1 MRKKFIAVY
10 ALMAVLALGSTTLT
24 SCVDDTES
32 ATVTAMRDARL
43 RQLQA
48 LADQEEAQAKIDAI
62 TAQMKEATS
71 EAELAVLKAKY
82 EQELA
87 YYQQQKAKA
96 EQEMATGL
104 NQYQADLYEDY
115 TNAIDKVNLLA
126 NDIAEES
133 LDLIQLKADSSTAAA
148 YAKEQ
153 IIKANRNIAYQEA
166 LKKNYEALAAVDF
179 EELKAK
185 EAEADAAKT
194 EKDKALNLANNSKTE
209 AENAF
214 TNAKADIVRRYVY
227 QETNNNNETV
237 TKISETKPADPSI
250 KFETLEPTNEV
261 ALAAYTL
268 NDLGNS
274 GDIDENWRTDIATTK
289 PVKVS
294 EESKTSINQ
303 FEILASTL
311 SQVTRLVES
320 KVKEA
325 TDDLGTEGDKSDK
338 NTAWGRHQQLVET
351 LEAAQKAYN
360 DAVKADPKGD
370 HSDLLNRVKDA
381 QEAVDTDL
389 EKESDKFGSETLLY
403 YQKQAEKAEAIQTK
417 FNEAVAVFNDATKY
431 KAYTDRVAAILAKEG
446 KAVDAAQD
454 AYWGAMQE
462 LAIAEA
468 NVESISN
475 LIANTMDPET
485 LIAECDTKIALEK
498 ETLAIAEAL
507 IYSVNVGGTSA
518 TEREAAYA
526 DLIENAEKKIE
537 YLEAQKDLQQ
547 KMAEQYK
554 SQLEASLNSG
564 SAE

>member
-48 LADQEEAQAKIDAI
+48 LADQAESQAKISAI

-71 EAELAVLKAKY
+71 EAELAVLKAQY
-82 EQELA
+82 EKELA
-87 YYQQQKAKA
+87 FYQQQKALA

-104 NQYQADLYEDY
+104 NNHQAALYEDY
-115 TNAIDKVNLLA
+115 TNAIDKVNVLA
-126 NDIAEES
+126 GDIAKES
-133 LDLIQLKADSSTAAA
+133 LELIKLKADSSTAAA

-227 QETNNNNETV
+227 QETINNKTV
-237 TKISETKPADPSI
+237 TKISETEPTHISDY
-250 KFETLEPTNEV
+250 ETLEPTNEV

-268 NDLGNS
+268 NDLGKS
-274 GDIDENWRTDIATTK
+274 GDITSWNTDIATTK
-289 PVKVS
+289 EVKVS
-294 EESKTSINQ
+294 EESETSINQ

-320 KVKEA
+320 KVKDA
-325 TDDLGTEGDKSDK
+325 TDKLGTEGDKSDK

-370 HSDLLNRVKDA
+370 HSGLLNNVNDA
-381 QEAVDTDL
+381 KEAVDTDL
-389 EKESDKFGSETLLY
+389 EKERDKFGFNTLLY
-403 YQKQAEKAEAIQTK
+403 YQNQAEKAEAIQTK

-468 NVESISN
+468 NAESISN
-475 LIANTMDPET
+475 LIANTLDPET
-485 LIAECDTKIALEK
+485 LIAQCDTQIALEK

-507 IYSVNVGGTSA
+507 IYSVNAGGTSA
-518 TEREAAYA
+518 SEREAAYA

>member
-48 LADQEEAQAKIDAI
+48 LADQAESQAKINAI
-62 TAQMKEATS
+62 TAQIKEATS
-71 EAELAVLKAKY
+71 EAELAMLKAQY
-82 EQELA
+82 EKELA
-87 YYQQQKAKA
+87 FYQQQKALA

-104 NQYQADLYEDY
+104 NNHQAALYEDY
-115 TNAIDKVNLLA
+115 TNAIDKVNTLA

-185 EAEADAAKT
+185 KAEAEAAKT
-194 EKDKALNLANNSKTE
+194 EKEKALSLADNTQTE
-209 AENAF
+209 ANNAF

-227 QETNNNNETV
+227 QETINNKTV
-237 TKISETKPADPSI
+237 TKISETKPTHISDY
-250 KFETLEPTNEV
+250 ETLEPTNEV

-268 NDLGNS
+268 NDLGNN
-274 GDIDENWRTDIATTK
+274 ITNWRADIATTK
-289 PVKVS
+289 EVKVS
-294 EESKTSINQ
+294 EESETSINQ

-320 KVKEA
+320 KVKDA
-325 TDDLGTEGDKSDK
+325 TDKLGTEGDKSDK

-370 HSDLLNRVKDA
+370 HSGLLNNVKDA

-389 EKESDKFGSETLLY
+389 EKESDKSGHETLLY

-468 NVESISN
+468 NAESISN
-475 LIANTMDPET
+475 LITDTLDPET
-485 LIAECDTKIALEK
+485 LIAQCDTQIALEK

-507 IYSVNVGGTSA
+507 IYSVNAGGTSA
-518 TEREAAYA
+518 SEREAAYA

>member
-115 TNAIDKVNLLA
+115 NNAITKVNTLA

-153 IIKANRNIAYQEA
+153 IIKANRKIAYQEA
-166 LKKNYEALAAVDF
+166 LKKNYEALTAVDI

-185 EAEADAAKT
+185 KAEAKVAQT

-294 EESKTSINQ
+294 EESETYINQ

-320 KVKEA
+320 KVKDA

-370 HSDLLNRVKDA
+370 HSNLLNRVKDA

-389 EKESDKFGSETLLY
+389 EKESDKFGFKTLLY
-403 YQKQAEKAEAIQTK
+403 YQNQAEKAEAIQTK

-446 KAVDAAQD
+446 KAKDAAKD
-454 AYWGAMQE
+454 AYWSAMQE

-468 NVESISN
+468 NLESINN
-475 LIANTMDPET
+475 LIANTLDPET
-485 LIAECDTKIALEK
+485 LIAQCDTKIALEK
-498 ETLAIAEAL
+498 ETLAKAEAL
-507 IYSVNVGGTSA
+507 IYIVDANGTVA
-518 TEREAAYA
+518 DREAAYA

-537 YLEAQKDLQQ
+537 YLEAEKDLQQ

>member
-71 EAELAVLKAKY
+71 EAELAVLKARY

-115 TNAIDKVNLLA
+115 NNAITKVNTLA

-153 IIKANRNIAYQEA
+153 IIKANRKIAYQEA
-166 LKKNYEALAAVDF
+166 LKKNYEALTAVDI

-185 EAEADAAKT
+185 KAEAKVAQT

-294 EESKTSINQ
+294 EESETYINQ

-320 KVKEA
+320 KVKDA

-370 HSDLLNRVKDA
+370 HSNLLNRVKDA

-389 EKESDKFGSETLLY
+389 EKERDKFGNETLLY

-431 KAYTDRVAAILAKEG
+431 KTYTDRVAAILAKEG
-446 KAVDAAQD
+446 KAKDAAED
-454 AYWGAMQE
+454 AYWSAMQE

-507 IYSVNVGGTSA
+507 IYSVNAGGTSA

>member
-153 IIKANRNIAYQEA
+153 IIKANRKIAYQEA
-166 LKKNYEALAAVDF
+166 LKKNYEALTAVDI

-185 EAEADAAKT
+185 KAEAKVAQT

-227 QETNNNNETV
+227 QETINNETV
-237 TKISETKPADPSI
+237 TKISETEPTHISDY
-250 KFETLEPTNEV
+250 ETLEPTNEV

-294 EESKTSINQ
+294 EESETYINQ

-338 NTAWGRHQQLVET
+338 NTAWGKHQQLVET

-370 HSDLLNRVKDA
+370 HSNLLNRVKDA

-389 EKESDKFGSETLLY
+389 EKERDKFGNETLLY

-431 KAYTDRVAAILAKEG
+431 KTYTDRVAAILAKEG
-446 KAVDAAQD
+446 KAKDAAKD
-454 AYWGAMQE
+454 AYWSAMQE

-468 NVESISN
+468 NLESINN
-475 LIANTMDPET
+475 LIANTLDPET
-485 LIAECDTKIALEK
+485 LIAQCDTKIALEK
-498 ETLAIAEAL
+498 ETLAKAEAL
-507 IYSVNVGGTSA
+507 IYIVDANGTVSD
-518 TEREAAYA
+518 REAAYA

-537 YLEAQKDLQQ
+537 YLEAEKDLQQ

>member
-32 ATVTAMRDARL
+32 ATVTAIRDAKL

-48 LADQEEAQAKIDAI
+48 LADQAESQAKISAI

-71 EAELAVLKAKY
+71 EAELAVLKAQY
-82 EQELA
+82 EKELA
-87 YYQQQKAKA
+87 FYQQQKALA

-104 NQYQADLYEDY
+104 NNHQAALYEDY
-115 TNAIDKVNLLA
+115 TNAIDKVNVLA
-126 NDIAEES
+126 GDIAKES
-133 LDLIQLKADSSTAAA
+133 LELIKLKADSSTAAA

-153 IIKANRNIAYQEA
+153 IIKANREIAYQEA
-166 LKKNYEALAAVDF
+166 LKKNYEALAAVDI

-185 EAEADAAKT
+185 KAEAEAAKT
-194 EKDKALNLANNSKTE
+194 EKEKALSLADNTQTE
-209 AENAF
+209 ANNAF

-227 QETNNNNETV
+227 QETINNETV
-237 TKISETKPADPSI
+237 TKISETKPSSSTNY
-250 KFETLEPTNEV
+250 ETLEPTNEV

-274 GDIDENWRTDIATTK
+274 GDIMNWNTNIATTK
-289 PVKVS
+289 EVKVS
-294 EESKTSINQ
+294 EESTTSINQ

-311 SQVTRLVES
+311 SQVTREVES
-320 KVKEA
+320 MVKNA
-325 TDDLGTEGDKSDK
+325 TDALGTEGDKSDK
-338 NTAWGRHQQLVET
+338 NTAWGRHQQLVEA
-351 LEAAQKAYN
+351 LEAAQKTYN

-370 HSDLLNRVKDA
+370 HSSLLNSVKDA

-389 EKESDKFGSETLLY
+389 EKEVNKQGNNTLLY
-403 YQKQAEKAEAIQTK
+403 YQKEAEKAEATQTK

-446 KAVDAAQD
+446 KAKDAAKD

-468 NVESISN
+468 NAESISN
-475 LIANTMDPET
+475 LITDTLDPET
-485 LIAECDTKIALEK
+485 LIAQCDTKIALEK

-507 IYSVNVGGTSA
+507 IYSVNAGGTSA

>member
-82 EQELA
+82 ERELA

-104 NQYQADLYEDY
+104 NQYQAELYEDY
-115 TNAIDKVNLLA
+115 DNAITKVNTLA
-126 NDIAEES
+126 KNIAEES

-153 IIKANRNIAYQEA
+153 IITANRNIAYQEA

-274 GDIDENWRTDIATTK
+274 FTNWRRDIATTK
-289 PVKVS
+289 EVKVS
-294 EESKTSINQ
+294 EESETSINQ

-320 KVKEA
+320 KVKDA
-325 TDDLGTEGDKSDK
+325 TDKLGTEGDKSDK

-370 HSDLLNRVKDA
+370 HSGLLNNVKDA

-389 EKESDKFGSETLLY
+389 EKERDKSGNETLLY

-507 IYSVNVGGTSA
+507 IYSVNAGGTSA

>member
-48 LADQEEAQAKIDAI
+48 LADQAESQAKINAI
-62 TAQMKEATS
+62 TAQIKEATS
-71 EAELAVLKAKY
+71 EAELAALKAQY
-82 EQELA
+82 EKELA
-87 YYQQQKAKA
+87 FYQQQKALA

-104 NQYQADLYEDY
+104 NNHQAALYEDY
-115 TNAIDKVNLLA
+115 TNAIDKVNTLA

-185 EAEADAAKT
+185 KAEADAAQK

-227 QETNNNNETV
+227 QERNNNETV
-237 TKISETKPADPSI
+237 TKISETKPTHISDY
-250 KFETLEPTNEV
+250 ETLEPTNEV

-274 GDIDENWRTDIATTK
+274 GDITNWRADIATTK
-289 PVKVS
+289 EVKVS
-294 EESKTSINQ
+294 EESETSINQ

-320 KVKEA
+320 KVKAA

-370 HSDLLNRVKDA
+370 HSGLLNNVKDA

-389 EKESDKFGSETLLY
+389 EKESDKFGFNTLLY
-403 YQKQAEKAEAIQTK
+403 YQNQAEKAEAIQTK

-446 KAVDAAQD
+446 KAKDAAKD
-454 AYWGAMQE
+454 AYWSAMQE

-468 NVESISN
+468 NLESITN
-475 LIANTMDPET
+475 LIANTLDPET
-485 LIAECDTKIALEK
+485 LIAQCDTQIALEK

-507 IYSVNVGGTSA
+507 IYSVNAGGTSA
-518 TEREAAYA
+518 SEREAAYA

-554 SQLEASLNSG
+554 SQLEDSLNSG

>member
-43 RQLQA
+43 RLLQA
-48 LADQEEAQAKIDAI
+48 LADQAESQAKINAI
-62 TAQMKEATS
+62 TAQIKEATS
-71 EAELAVLKAKY
+71 EAELAALKAQY
-82 EQELA
+82 EKELA
-87 YYQQQKAKA
+87 FYQQQKALA

-104 NQYQADLYEDY
+104 NNHQAALYEDY
-115 TNAIDKVNLLA
+115 TNAIDKVNTLA

-185 EAEADAAKT
+185 KAEADAAQK

-227 QETNNNNETV
+227 QERNNNETV
-237 TKISETKPADPSI
+237 TKISETKPTHISDY
-250 KFETLEPTNEV
+250 ETLEPTNEV

-274 GDIDENWRTDIATTK
+274 GDITNWRADIATTK
-289 PVKVS
+289 EVKVS
-294 EESKTSINQ
+294 EESETSINQ

-320 KVKEA
+320 KVKAA

-370 HSDLLNRVKDA
+370 HSGLLNNVKDA

-389 EKESDKFGSETLLY
+389 EKERDQFGFNTLLY
-403 YQKQAEKAEAIQTK
+403 YQNQAEKAEAIQTK

-446 KAVDAAQD
+446 KAKDAAKD
-454 AYWGAMQE
+454 AYWSAMQE

-468 NVESISN
+468 NLESITN
-475 LIANTMDPET
+475 LIANTLDPET
-485 LIAECDTKIALEK
+485 LIAQCDTQIALEK

-507 IYSVNVGGTSA
+507 IYSVNAGGTSA
-518 TEREAAYA
+518 SEREAAYA

>member
-48 LADQEEAQAKIDAI
+48 LADQAESQAKINAI
-62 TAQMKEATS
+62 TAQIKEATS
-71 EAELAVLKAKY
+71 EAELAALKAQY
-82 EQELA
+82 EKELA
-87 YYQQQKAKA
+87 FYQQQKAQA

-104 NQYQADLYEDY
+104 NNHQAALYEDY
-115 TNAIDKVNLLA
+115 TNAIDKVNVLA
-126 NDIAEES
+126 GDIAKES
-133 LDLIQLKADSSTAAA
+133 LELIKLKADSSTAAA

-185 EAEADAAKT
+185 KAEADAAQK

-227 QETNNNNETV
+227 QETNNNETV
-237 TKISETKPADPSI
+237 TKISETKPTHISDY
-250 KFETLEPTNEV
+250 ETLEPTNEV

-274 GDIDENWRTDIATTK
+274 GDITNWRADIATTK
-289 PVKVS
+289 KVKVS
-294 EESKTSINQ
+294 EESETSINQ

-320 KVKEA
+320 KVKAA

-370 HSDLLNRVKDA
+370 HSGLLNNVKDA

-389 EKESDKFGSETLLY
+389 EKERDKFGFNTLLY
-403 YQKQAEKAEAIQTK
+403 YQNQAEKAEAIQTK

-446 KAVDAAQD
+446 KAKDAAKD
-454 AYWGAMQE
+454 AYWSAMQE

-468 NVESISN
+468 NAESITN
-475 LIANTMDPET
+475 LIANTLDPET
-485 LIAECDTKIALEK
+485 LIAQCDTQIALEK

-507 IYSVNVGGTSA
+507 IYSVNAGGTSA
-518 TEREAAYA
+518 SEREAAYA

>member
-32 ATVTAMRDARL
+32 ASVTAMRDARL

-48 LADQEEAQAKIDAI
+48 LADQEESQAKIDAI

-71 EAELAVLKAKY
+71 EAELAMLKAQY
-82 EQELA
+82 EQQLA
-87 YYQQQKAKA
+87 NYQQLKAMA
-96 EQEMATGL
+96 EQQMATGL
-104 NQYQADLYEDY
+104 NNHQAALYEDY
-115 TNAIDKVNLLA
+115 TNAIDKVNVLA
-126 NDIAEES
+126 GDIAKES
-133 LDLIQLKADSSTAAA
+133 LELIKLKADSSTAAA

-153 IIKANRNIAYQEA
+153 IIKANREIAYQEA
-166 LKKNYEALAAVDF
+166 LKKNYEALAAVDI

-185 EAEADAAKT
+185 KAEAEAAKT
-194 EKDKALNLANNSKTE
+194 EKEKALSLADNTQTE
-209 AENAF
+209 ANNAF

-227 QETNNNNETV
+227 QETINNETV
-237 TKISETKPADPSI
+237 TKISETKPTHISDY
-250 KFETLEPTNEV
+250 ETLEPTNEV

-274 GDIDENWRTDIATTK
+274 GDITNWRTDIATTK
-289 PVKVS
+289 EVKVS
-294 EESKTSINQ
+294 EESETSINQ

-338 NTAWGRHQQLVET
+338 STAWGRHQQLVET

-370 HSDLLNRVKDA
+370 HSALLNNVKDA

-389 EKESDKFGSETLLY
+389 EKESDKFGYKTLLY

-468 NVESISN
+468 NAESISN
-475 LIANTMDPET
+475 LITDTLDPET
-485 LIAECDTKIALEK
+485 LIAQCDTKIALEK

>member
-82 EQELA
+82 EKELA
-87 YYQQQKAKA
+87 SYQQQKALA

-104 NQYQADLYEDY
+104 NNHQAALYKDY
-115 TNAIDKVNLLA
+115 TNATDKVNLLA
-126 NDIAEES
+126 GDIAKES
-133 LDLIQLKADSSTAAA
+133 LELIKLKADSSTAAA
-148 YAKEQ
+148 YAKER
-153 IIKANRNIAYQEA
+153 IIEANRNIAYQEA

-185 EAEADAAKT
+185 KAEADAAQK

-227 QETNNNNETV
+227 QETITNKTV

-454 AYWGAMQE
+454 SYWGAMQE

-507 IYSVNVGGTSA
+507 IYSVNAGGTSA

>member
-48 LADQEEAQAKIDAI
+48 LADQAESQAKIDAI
-62 TAQMKEATS
+62 TAQIKEATS
-71 EAELAVLKAKY
+71 EAELAMLKAQY
-82 EQELA
+82 EKELA
-87 YYQQQKAKA
+87 FYQQQKALA

-104 NQYQADLYEDY
+104 NNHQAALYEDY
-115 TNAIDKVNLLA
+115 TNAIDKVNVLA
-126 NDIAEES
+126 GDIAEES

-153 IIKANRNIAYQEA
+153 IIEANREIAYQEA
-166 LKKNYEALAAVDF
+166 LKKNYEALAAVDI

-185 EAEADAAKT
+185 KAEADAAKT

-227 QETNNNNETV
+227 QEKINNETV
-237 TKISETKPADPSI
+237 TKISETEPTHISDY
-250 KFETLEPTNEV
+250 ETLEPTNEV

-268 NDLGNS
+268 NDLGKS
-274 GDIDENWRTDIATTK
+274 GDITSWNTDIATTK
-289 PVKVS
+289 EVKVS

-311 SQVTRLVES
+311 SQVTRLVEG
-320 KVKEA
+320 KVKDA
-325 TDDLGTEGDKSDK
+325 TDKLGTEGDKSDK

-370 HSDLLNRVKDA
+370 HSALLNNVKDA

-389 EKESDKFGSETLLY
+389 EKERDKFGYETLLY

-468 NVESISN
+468 NAESITN
-475 LIANTMDPET
+475 LIANTLDPET
-485 LIAECDTKIALEK
+485 LIAQCDTQIALEK

-507 IYSVNVGGTSA
+507 IYSVNAGGTSA
-518 TEREAAYA
+518 SEREAAYA

>member
-48 LADQEEAQAKIDAI
+48 LADQAESQAKISAI

-71 EAELAVLKAKY
+71 EAELAVLKAQY
-82 EQELA
+82 EKELA
-87 YYQQQKAKA
+87 FYQQQKALA

-104 NQYQADLYEDY
+104 NNHQAALYEDY
-115 TNAIDKVNLLA
+115 TNAIDKVNVLA
-126 NDIAEES
+126 GDIAEES

-148 YAKEQ
+148 YAKEE

-185 EAEADAAKT
+185 KAEAEAAKT
-194 EKDKALNLANNSKTE
+194 EKEKALSLANNTQTE
-209 AENAF
+209 ANNAF

-227 QETNNNNETV
+227 QETINNKTV
-237 TKISETKPADPSI
+237 TKISETEPTHISDY
-250 KFETLEPTNEV
+250 ETLEPTNEV

-268 NDLGNS
+268 NDLGKS
-274 GDIDENWRTDIATTK
+274 GDITSWNTDIATTK
-289 PVKVS
+289 KVKVS
-294 EESKTSINQ
+294 EESETYINQ

-311 SQVTRLVES
+311 SQVTRLVEG
-320 KVKEA
+320 KVKDA

-370 HSDLLNRVKDA
+370 HSGLLNNVKDA

-389 EKESDKFGSETLLY
+389 EKERDKFGFNTLLY

-468 NVESISN
+468 NAESISN
-475 LIANTMDPET
+475 LIADTLDPET
-485 LIAECDTKIALEK
+485 LIAQCDTQIALEK

-507 IYSVNVGGTSA
+507 IYSVNAGGTSA
-518 TEREAAYA
+518 SEREAAYA

>member
-48 LADQEEAQAKIDAI
+48 LADQAESQAKINAI
-62 TAQMKEATS
+62 TAQIKEATS
-71 EAELAVLKAKY
+71 EAELAALKAQY
-82 EQELA
+82 EKELA
-87 YYQQQKAKA
+87 FYQQQKALA

-104 NQYQADLYEDY
+104 NQYQAELYEDY
-115 TNAIDKVNLLA
+115 NNAITKVNTLA

-209 AENAF
+209 ANNAF

-227 QETNNNNETV
+227 QEKINNKTV
-237 TKISETKPADPSI
+237 TKISETKPTHISDY
-250 KFETLEPTNEV
+250 ETLEPTNEV

-274 GDIDENWRTDIATTK
+274 GDIDENWRKDIATTK
-289 PVKVS
+289 EVKVS
-294 EESKTSINQ
+294 EESETSINQ

-320 KVKEA
+320 KVKDA

-338 NTAWGRHQQLVET
+338 NTAWGKHQQLVET

-370 HSDLLNRVKDA
+370 HSGLLNNVKDA

-389 EKESDKFGSETLLY
+389 EKERDKSGNETLLY

-468 NVESISN
+468 NAESISN
-475 LIANTMDPET
+475 LIANTLDPET
-485 LIAECDTKIALEK
+485 LIAQCDTQIALEK

-507 IYSVNVGGTSA
+507 IYSVNAEGTSA

>member
-48 LADQEEAQAKIDAI
+48 LADQEEAQAKISAI

-71 EAELAVLKAKY
+71 EAELAVLKAQY
-82 EQELA
+82 EKELA
-87 YYQQQKAKA
+87 FYQQQKALA

-104 NQYQADLYEDY
+104 NNHQAALYEDY
-115 TNAIDKVNLLA
+115 TNAIDKVNVLA
-126 NDIAEES
+126 GDIAKES
-133 LDLIQLKADSSTAAA
+133 LELIKLKADSSTAAA

-227 QETNNNNETV
+227 QETINNKTV
-237 TKISETKPADPSI
+237 TKISETKPTHISDY
-250 KFETLEPTNEV
+250 ETLEPTNEV

-268 NDLGNS
+268 NDLGKS
-274 GDIDENWRTDIATTK
+274 GDINWSTDIATTK
-289 PVKVS
+289 EVKVS
-294 EESKTSINQ
+294 EESETSINQ

-311 SQVTRLVES
+311 SQVTRVVES
-320 KVKEA
+320 KVKDA
-325 TDDLGTEGDKSDK
+325 TDKLGTEGDKSDK
-338 NTAWGRHQQLVET
+338 NTAWGKHQQLVET

-370 HSDLLNRVKDA
+370 HSGLLNNVNDA
-381 QEAVDTDL
+381 KEAVYTDL
-389 EKESDKFGSETLLY
+389 EKERDKFGDETLLY

-468 NVESISN
+468 NAESISN
-475 LIANTMDPET
+475 LIANTLDPET
-485 LIAECDTKIALEK
+485 LIAQCDTKIALEK

-507 IYSVNVGGTSA
+507 IYSVNAGGTSA
-518 TEREAAYA
+518 SEREAAYA

>member
-32 ATVTAMRDARL
+32 ASVTAMRDARL

-48 LADQEEAQAKIDAI
+48 LADQEESQAKIDAI

-71 EAELAVLKAKY
+71 EAELAMLKAQY
-82 EQELA
+82 EQQLA
-87 YYQQQKAKA
+87 NYQQLKAMA

-115 TNAIDKVNLLA
+115 NDAITKVNTLA

>member
-48 LADQEEAQAKIDAI
+48 LADQAESQAKINAI
-62 TAQMKEATS
+62 TAQIKEATS
-71 EAELAVLKAKY
+71 EAELAMLKAQY
-82 EQELA
+82 EKELA
-87 YYQQQKAKA
+87 FYQQQKALA

-104 NQYQADLYEDY
+104 NNHQAELYEDY
-115 TNAIDKVNLLA
+115 NNAITKVNTLA

-185 EAEADAAKT
+185 EAEAEAAKT
-194 EKDKALNLANNSKTE
+194 EKEKALSLANNTQTE
-209 AENAF
+209 ANNAF

-227 QETNNNNETV
+227 QETINNKPVV
-237 TKISETKPADPSI
+237 TISETEPTRISDY
-250 KFETLEPTNEV
+250 ETLEPTNEV

-268 NDLGNS
+268 NDLGKS
-274 GDIDENWRTDIATTK
+274 GDIGENWRKDIATTK
-289 PVKVS
+289 EVKVS
-294 EESKTSINQ
+294 EESETSINQ

-311 SQVTRLVES
+311 SQVTRLVEG
-320 KVKEA
+320 KVKAA

-338 NTAWGRHQQLVET
+338 NTAWCRHQQLVET

-370 HSDLLNRVKDA
+370 HSGLLNNVNDA
-381 QEAVDTDL
+381 KEAVDTDL
-389 EKESDKFGSETLLY
+389 EKESDKSGSKTLLY

-468 NVESISN
+468 NAESISN
-475 LIANTMDPET
+475 LIANTLDPET
-485 LIAECDTKIALEK
+485 LIAQCDTQIALEK

-507 IYSVNVGGTSA
+507 IYSVNAGGTSA
-518 TEREAAYA
+518 SEREAAYA

>member
-71 EAELAVLKAKY
+71 EAELAMLKAKY
-82 EQELA
+82 EKELA
-87 YYQQQKAKA
+87 TYQQQKALA
-96 EQEMATGL
+96 EQQMATGL
-104 NQYQADLYEDY
+104 NQYQADLYDDY
-115 TNAIDKVNLLA
+115 TNAIDKVNILA
-126 NDIAEES
+126 GDIAKES
-133 LDLIQLKADSSTAAA
+133 LELIKLKADSSTAAA

-153 IIKANRNIAYQEA
+153 IIKANREIAYQEA
-166 LKKNYEALAAVDF
+166 LKKNYEALAAVDI

-185 EAEADAAKT
+185 KAEAEAAKT
-194 EKDKALNLANNSKTE
+194 EKEKALSLADNTQTE
-209 AENAF
+209 ANNAF

-227 QETNNNNETV
+227 QETINNETV
-237 TKISETKPADPSI
+237 TKISETKPTNISDY
-250 KFETLEPTNEV
+250 ETLEPTNEV

-274 GDIDENWRTDIATTK
+274 GDITNWRTDIATTK
-289 PVKVS
+289 EVKVS
-294 EESKTSINQ
+294 EESETSINQ

-320 KVKEA
+320 KVKGA

-370 HSDLLNRVKDA
+370 HSALLNNVNDA
-381 QEAVDTDL
+381 KEAVYTDL
-389 EKESDKFGSETLLY
+389 EKESDKSGNNTLLY

-446 KAVDAAQD
+446 KAKDAAQD

-468 NVESISN
+468 NAESISN
-475 LIANTMDPET
+475 LIANTLDPET
-485 LIAECDTKIALEK
+485 LIAQCDTKIALEK

-507 IYSVNVGGTSA
+507 IYSVNAGGTSA

>member
-82 EQELA
+82 EKELA
-87 YYQQQKAKA
+87 FYQQQKALA

-104 NQYQADLYEDY
+104 NNHQAALYEDY

-126 NDIAEES
+126 GDIAKES
-133 LDLIQLKADSSTAAA
+133 LELIKLKADSSTAAA
-148 YAKEQ
+148 YAKER
-153 IIKANRNIAYQEA
+153 IIEANRNIAYQEA

-185 EAEADAAKT
+185 KAEADAAQK

-227 QETNNNNETV
+227 QETINNKTV

-325 TDDLGTEGDKSDK
+325 TDDLETEGDKSDK

-454 AYWGAMQE
+454 SYWGAMQE

-507 IYSVNVGGTSA
+507 IYSVNAGGTSA

>member
-82 EQELA
+82 EKELA
-87 YYQQQKAKA
+87 FYQQQKALA

-104 NQYQADLYEDY
+104 NNHQAALYEDY
-115 TNAIDKVNLLA
+115 TNAIDKVNVLA
-126 NDIAEES
+126 GDIAEES

-185 EAEADAAKT
+185 KAEADAAQK

-227 QETNNNNETV
+227 QETNNNETV
-237 TKISETKPADPSI
+237 TKISETKPTHISDY
-250 KFETLEPTNEV
+250 ETLEPTNEV

-274 GDIDENWRTDIATTK
+274 GDITNWRADIATTK
-289 PVKVS
+289 KVKVS
-294 EESKTSINQ
+294 EESETSINQ

-320 KVKEA
+320 KVKAA

-370 HSDLLNRVKDA
+370 HSGLLNNVKDA

-389 EKESDKFGSETLLY
+389 EKERDKFGFNTLLY
-403 YQKQAEKAEAIQTK
+403 YQNQAEKAEAIQTK

-446 KAVDAAQD
+446 KAKDAAKD
-454 AYWGAMQE
+454 AYWSAMQE

-468 NVESISN
+468 NLESITN
-475 LIANTMDPET
+475 LIANTLDPET
-485 LIAECDTKIALEK
+485 LIAQCDTQIALEK

-507 IYSVNVGGTSA
+507 IYSVNAGGTSA
-518 TEREAAYA
+518 SEREAAYA

>member
-48 LADQEEAQAKIDAI
+48 LADQAESQAKINAI
-62 TAQMKEATS
+62 TAQIKEATS
-71 EAELAVLKAKY
+71 EAELAALKAQY
-82 EQELA
+82 EKELA
-87 YYQQQKAKA
+87 FYQQQKAQA

-104 NQYQADLYEDY
+104 NNHQAALYEDY
-115 TNAIDKVNLLA
+115 TNAIDKVNVLA
-126 NDIAEES
+126 GDIAKES
-133 LDLIQLKADSSTAAA
+133 LELIKLKADSSTAAA

-185 EAEADAAKT
+185 KAEADAAQK

-227 QETNNNNETV
+227 QETNNNETV
-237 TKISETKPADPSI
+237 TKISETKPTHISDY
-250 KFETLEPTNEV
+250 ETLEPTNEV

-274 GDIDENWRTDIATTK
+274 GDITDWRADIATTK
-289 PVKVS
+289 KVKVS
-294 EESKTSINQ
+294 EESETSINQ

-320 KVKEA
+320 KVKAA

-370 HSDLLNRVKDA
+370 HSGLLNNVKDA

-389 EKESDKFGSETLLY
+389 EKERDKSGFNTLLY
-403 YQKQAEKAEAIQTK
+403 YQNQAEKAEAIQTK

-446 KAVDAAQD
+446 KAKDAAKD
-454 AYWGAMQE
+454 AYWSAMQE

-468 NVESISN
+468 NAESITN
-475 LIANTMDPET
+475 LIANTLDPET
-485 LIAECDTKIALEK
+485 LIAQCDTQIALEK

-507 IYSVNVGGTSA
+507 IYSVNAGGTSA
-518 TEREAAYA
+518 SEREAAYA

>member
-82 EQELA
+82 ERELA

-104 NQYQADLYEDY
+104 NQYQAELYEDY
-115 TNAIDKVNLLA
+115 DNAITKVNTLA
-126 NDIAEES
+126 KNIAEES

-237 TKISETKPADPSI
+237 TKISETKPADSSI

-274 GDIDENWRTDIATTK
+274 FTNWNRDIATTK
-289 PVKVS
+289 EVKVS
-294 EESKTSINQ
+294 EESETSINQ

-320 KVKEA
+320 KVKDA
-325 TDDLGTEGDKSDK
+325 TDKLGTEGDKSDK

-370 HSDLLNRVKDA
+370 HSGLLNNVKDA

-389 EKESDKFGSETLLY
+389 EKERDKSGNETLLY

-507 IYSVNVGGTSA
+507 IYSVNAGGTSA

>member
-32 ATVTAMRDARL
+32 ASVTAMRDARL

-48 LADQEEAQAKIDAI
+48 LADQEESQAKIDAI

-71 EAELAVLKAKY
+71 EAELAMLKAQY
-82 EQELA
+82 EQQLA
-87 YYQQQKAKA
+87 NYQQLKAMA
-96 EQEMATGL
+96 EQQMATGL

-115 TNAIDKVNLLA
+115 NDAITKVNTLA

-153 IIKANRNIAYQEA
+153 IIKANREIAYQEA
-166 LKKNYEALAAVDF
+166 LKKNYEALAAVDI

-185 EAEADAAKT
+185 KAEAEAAKT
-194 EKDKALNLANNSKTE
+194 EKEKALSLADNTQTE
-209 AENAF
+209 ANNAF

-227 QETNNNNETV
+227 QETINNKTV
-237 TKISETKPADPSI
+237 TKISETKPTHISDY
-250 KFETLEPTNEV
+250 ETLEPTNEV

-274 GDIDENWRTDIATTK
+274 GDITSWNTDIATTK

-294 EESKTSINQ
+294 EESETCINQ

-320 KVKEA
+320 KVKDA

-370 HSDLLNRVKDA
+370 HSNLLNRVKDA

-389 EKESDKFGSETLLY
+389 EKERDKFGSETLLY

-468 NVESISN
+468 NAESISN
-475 LIANTMDPET
+475 LIADTLDPET
-485 LIAECDTKIALEK
+485 LIAQCDTQIALEK

-507 IYSVNVGGTSA
+507 IYSVNAGGTSA

>member
-32 ATVTAMRDARL
+32 ASVTAMRDARL

-48 LADQEEAQAKIDAI
+48 LADQEESQAKIDAI

-71 EAELAVLKAKY
+71 EAELAMLKAQY
-82 EQELA
+82 EQQLA
-87 YYQQQKAKA
+87 NYQQLKAMA
-96 EQEMATGL
+96 EQQMATGL
-104 NQYQADLYEDY
+104 NQYQSELYNDY
-115 TNAIDKVNLLA
+115 KNAIDQVNDLA
-126 NDIAEES
+126 GEIAEQS
-133 LDLIQLKADSSTAAA
+133 LDLIELKADSSSAAA
-148 YAKEQ
+148 YAQEE

-166 LKKNYEALAAVDF
+166 LKNNYEALAATDI

-185 EAEADAAKT
+185 EAEAAKT
-194 EKDKALNLANNSKTE
+194 EKDKALSLADNSKTE
-209 AENAF
+209 ANNAF
-214 TNAKADIVRRYVY
+214 TNAKADIIRRYVY
-227 QETNNNNETV
+227 QQTINNETV
-237 TKISETKPADPSI
+237 TKISETKPSSSTDY
-250 KFETLEPTNEV
+250 ETLEPTNEV

-274 GDIDENWRTDIATTK
+274 GDITNWNTNIATTK
-289 PVKVS
+289 EVKVS
-294 EESKTSINQ
+294 EESTTSINQ

-311 SQVTRLVES
+311 SQVTRLVEG
-320 KVKEA
+320 KVKDA
-325 TDDLGTEGDKSDK
+325 TDALGTEGDKSDK
-338 NTAWGRHQQLVET
+338 STAWGRHQQLVET

-370 HSDLLNRVKDA
+370 HSALLNNVKDA

-389 EKESDKFGSETLLY
+389 EKERDKFGYVTLLY

-446 KAVDAAQD
+446 KAKDAAQD

-468 NVESISN
+468 NAESISN
-475 LIANTMDPET
+475 LIADTLDPET
-485 LIAECDTKIALEK
+485 LIAQCDTQIALEK

-507 IYSVNVGGTSA
+507 IYSVNAGGTSA
-518 TEREAAYA
+518 SEREAAYA

>member
-48 LADQEEAQAKIDAI
+48 LADQAESQAKITAI
-62 TAQMKEATS
+62 TAQIKEATS
-71 EAELAVLKAKY
+71 EAELAMLKAQY
-82 EQELA
+82 EKKLA
-87 YYQQQKAKA
+87 TYQQQKALA
-96 EQEMATGL
+96 EQQMATGL
-104 NQYQADLYEDY
+104 NQYQADLYDDY
-115 TNAIDKVNLLA
+115 TNAIDKVNILA
-126 NDIAEES
+126 GDIAEES

-185 EAEADAAKT
+185 KAEADAAKT

-209 AENAF
+209 AQNAF

-227 QETNNNNETV
+227 QETINNETV
-237 TKISETKPADPSI
+237 TKISETKPSGISDY
-250 KFETLEPTNEV
+250 ETLEPTNEV

-274 GDIDENWRTDIATTK
+274 GDITNWRTDIATTK
-289 PVKVS
+289 KVKVS
-294 EESKTSINQ
+294 EESETSIAQ

-311 SQVTRLVES
+311 SQVTRKVEDM
-320 KVKEA
+320 VKDA

-338 NTAWGRHQQLVET
+338 NTAWGKHQKLVEE
-351 LEAAQKAYN
+351 LEAAQKVYN

-370 HSDLLNRVKDA
+370 HSSLLNDVKDA

-389 EKESDKFGSETLLY
+389 EKETDKSGYYTLLY

-431 KAYTDRVAAILAKEG
+431 KTYTDRVAAILAKEG
-446 KAVDAAQD
+446 KAKDAAED
-454 AYWGAMQE
+454 AYWSAMQE

-475 LIANTMDPET
+475 LITNTMDPET

-518 TEREAAYA
+518 TERDAAYA

>member
-32 ATVTAMRDARL
+32 ATVTAMRDAKL

-48 LADQEEAQAKIDAI
+48 LADQAESQAKISAI

-71 EAELAVLKAKY
+71 EAELAVLKAQY
-82 EQELA
+82 EKELA
-87 YYQQQKAKA
+87 FYQQQKALA

-104 NQYQADLYEDY
+104 NNHQAALYEDY
-115 TNAIDKVNLLA
+115 TNAIDKVNVLA
-126 NDIAEES
+126 GDIAKES
-133 LDLIQLKADSSTAAA
+133 LELIKLKADSSTAAA

-185 EAEADAAKT
+185 KAEADAAQK

-227 QETNNNNETV
+227 QETNNNETV
-237 TKISETKPADPSI
+237 TKISETKPTHISDY
-250 KFETLEPTNEV
+250 ETLEPTNEV

-274 GDIDENWRTDIATTK
+274 GDITNWRADIATTK
-289 PVKVS
+289 KVKVS
-294 EESKTSINQ
+294 EESETSINQ

-320 KVKEA
+320 KVKAA

-370 HSDLLNRVKDA
+370 HSGLLNNVKDA

-389 EKESDKFGSETLLY
+389 EKESDKFGYNTLLY

-446 KAVDAAQD
+446 KAKDAAKD
-454 AYWGAMQE
+454 AYWSAMQE

-468 NVESISN
+468 NLESITN
-475 LIANTMDPET
+475 LIANTLDPET
-485 LIAECDTKIALEK
+485 LIAQCDTQIALEK

-507 IYSVNVGGTSA
+507 IYSVNAGGTSA
-518 TEREAAYA
+518 NEREAAYA

>member
-48 LADQEEAQAKIDAI
+48 LADQAESQAKISAI

-71 EAELAVLKAKY
+71 EAELAVLKAQY
-82 EQELA
+82 EKELA
-87 YYQQQKAKA
+87 FYQQQKALA

-104 NQYQADLYEDY
+104 NNHQAALYKYY
-115 TNAIDKVNLLA
+115 TNAIDKVNVLA
-126 NDIAEES
+126 GDIAKES
-133 LDLIQLKADSSTAAA
+133 LELIKLKADSSTAAA

-227 QETNNNNETV
+227 QETINNKTV
-237 TKISETKPADPSI
+237 TKISETEPTHISDY
-250 KFETLEPTNEV
+250 ETLEPTNEV

-268 NDLGNS
+268 NDLGKS
-274 GDIDENWRTDIATTK
+274 GDITSWNTDIATTK
-289 PVKVS
+289 EVKVS
-294 EESKTSINQ
+294 EESETSINQ

-320 KVKEA
+320 NVKAA

-370 HSDLLNRVKDA
+370 HSGLLNNVNNAK
-381 QEAVDTDL
+381 EAVDTDL
-389 EKESDKFGSETLLY
+389 EKERDKFGFNTLLY
-403 YQKQAEKAEAIQTK
+403 YQNQAEKAEAIQTK

-468 NVESISN
+468 NAESISN
-475 LIANTMDPET
+475 LIANTLDPET
-485 LIAECDTKIALEK
+485 LIAQCDTQIALEK

-507 IYSVNVGGTSA
+507 IYSVNAGGTSA
-518 TEREAAYA
+518 SEREAAYA

>member
-48 LADQEEAQAKIDAI
+48 LADQAESQAKISAI

-71 EAELAVLKAKY
+71 EAELAVLKAQY
-82 EQELA
+82 EKELA
-87 YYQQQKAKA
+87 FYQQQKALA

-104 NQYQADLYEDY
+104 NNHQAALYEDY
-115 TNAIDKVNLLA
+115 TNAIDKVNVLA
-126 NDIAEES
+126 GDIAKES
-133 LDLIQLKADSSTAAA
+133 LELIKLKADSSTAAA

-185 EAEADAAKT
+185 KAEADAAQK

-227 QETNNNNETV
+227 QEKINNETV
-237 TKISETKPADPSI
+237 TKISETKPTHISDY
-250 KFETLEPTNEV
+250 ETLEPTNEV

-274 GDIDENWRTDIATTK
+274 FTNWSRDIATTK
-289 PVKVS
+289 EVKVS
-294 EESKTSINQ
+294 EESETSINQ

-320 KVKEA
+320 KVKDA
-325 TDDLGTEGDKSDK
+325 TDKLGTEGDKSDK

-370 HSDLLNRVKDA
+370 HSGLLNNVKDA

-389 EKESDKFGSETLLY
+389 EKERDKSGNETLLY

-468 NVESISN
+468 NAESISN
-475 LIANTMDPET
+475 LIANTLDPET
-485 LIAECDTKIALEK
+485 LIAQCDTQIALEK

-507 IYSVNVGGTSA
+507 IYSVNAGGTSA
-518 TEREAAYA
+518 SEREAAYA